1 VENEVDDAIADGD
14 SNEEVIAN
22 LRQAFK
28 ELKMYKQG
36 KLVTTSAKDFFDEL

>member
-28 ELKMYKQG
+28 ELKLFREG
-36 KLVTTSAKDFFDEL
+36 KLQARPLEEFLNEL